1 MDYIVAHGRLQ
12 ERDARRFFRQTVAA
26 LDYCHSLRVIR
37 IFFATILFAKDS
49 TLIFNEW
56 IMLLEQIVII
66 LFNSNLNLSVA

>member
-37 IFFATILFAKDS
+37 IFS
-49 TLIFNEW
+49 
-56 IMLLEQIVII
+56 Q
-66 LFNSNLNLSVA
+66 

>member
-37 IFFATILFAKDS
+37 IFFNQFLF
-49 TLIFNEW
+49 I
-56 IMLLEQIVII
+56 
-66 LFNSNLNLSVA
+66 NLNSVSKYI

>member
-37 IFFATILFAKDS
+37 IFFFFVLKISKILYQIQYRDTIL
-49 TLIFNEW
+49 
-56 IMLLEQIVII
+56 QIISI
-66 LFNSNLNLSVA
+66 